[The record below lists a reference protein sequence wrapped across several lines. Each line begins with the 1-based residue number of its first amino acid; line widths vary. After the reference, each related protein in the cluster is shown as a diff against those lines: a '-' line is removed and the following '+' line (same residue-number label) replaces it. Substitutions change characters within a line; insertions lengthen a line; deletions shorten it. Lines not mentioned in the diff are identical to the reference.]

1 MLVDRQAYLCYTT
14 SMLEILK
21 ETTVW
26 SDGSNA
32 NHTYLLD
39 GSKIVAYAKCSDNS
53 VQVLRT
59 QIKIDKRYRTFIKTK
74 HPGLERII
82 KSSPTES
89 NTRVFKVKSKEKEY
103 FVELSDYNYTCTC
116 TGFNFRGKCKHIDA
130 VAKKQQ
136 SAN

>member
-1 MLVDRQAYLCYTT
+1 
-14 SMLEILK
+14 MLEILK

-39 GSKIVAYAKCSDNS
+39 GSKIIAYAKYSDNS

-59 QIKIDKRYRTFIKTK
+59 QIKIDKRYRTFIKAK
-74 HPGLERII
+74 HFGLENII
-82 KSSPTES
+82 KSSPTKS
-89 NTRVFKVKSKEKEY
+89 NIRVFKVKSKEKEY

-136 SAN
+136 SLN

>member
-1 MLVDRQAYLCYTT
+1 
-14 SMLEILK
+14 MLEILK

-39 GSKIVAYAKCSDNS
+39 GSKIVAYAKFSDNS

-74 HPGLERII
+74 HFGLENLI
-82 KSSPTES
+82 KSTPTKS

-136 SAN
+136 TLN

>member
-1 MLVDRQAYLCYTT
+1 
-14 SMLEILK
+14 MLEILK

-39 GSKIVAYAKCSDNS
+39 GSKIVAYAKYSDNT
-53 VQVLRT
+53 VQVLKS

-74 HPGLERII
+74 HSGLEKLI
-82 KSSPTES
+82 KNTIPKN
-89 NTRVFKVKSKEKEY
+89 NTRVFKVQSKEKEY
-103 FVELSDYNYTCTC
+103 FVELSDYNYSCTC

-136 SAN
+136 VPISA

>member
-53 VQVLRT
+53 VQVLKT

-74 HPGLERII
+74 HPGLQKII

>member
-39 GSKIVAYAKCSDNS
+39 GSKIIAYAKYSDNS

-59 QIKIDKRYRTFIKTK
+59 QIKIDKRYRTFIKAK
-74 HPGLERII
+74 HFGLQNLI
-82 KSSPTES
+82 KSTPTKS

-136 SAN
+136 SPN

>member
-1 MLVDRQAYLCYTT
+1 
-14 SMLEILK
+14 MLEILK

-39 GSKIVAYAKCSDNS
+39 GSKIIAYAKYSDNS

-74 HPGLERII
+74 HFGLENII
-82 KSSPTES
+82 KSSPTKS
-89 NTRVFKVKSKEKEY
+89 NIRVFKVKSKEKEY
-103 FVELSDYNYTCTC
+103 SLTSPGEVSILFDWIGCNQTSISVVDST
-116 TGFNFRGKCKHIDA
+116 
-130 VAKKQQ
+130 
-136 SAN
+136 

>member
-1 MLVDRQAYLCYTT
+1 
-14 SMLEILK
+14 MLEILK

-39 GSKIVAYAKCSDNS
+39 GTKIVAYAKYSDNT
-53 VQVLRT
+53 VQVLKS

-74 HPGLERII
+74 HSGLEKLI
-82 KSSPTES
+82 KNTIPKS
-89 NTRVFKVKSKEKEY
+89 NTRVFKVQSKTKEY
-103 FVELSDYNYTCTC
+103 FVELSDYNYSCTC

-136 SAN
+136 VPISA

>member
-1 MLVDRQAYLCYTT
+1 
-14 SMLEILK
+14 MLEILK

-39 GSKIVAYAKCSDNS
+39 GSKIIAYAKYSDNS

-74 HPGLERII
+74 HFGLENII
-82 KSSPTES
+82 KSSPTKS
-89 NTRVFKVKSKEKEY
+89 NIRVFKIKSKTKEY

-116 TGFNFRGKCKHIDA
+116 TGFSFRGKCKHITA

-136 SAN
+136 TPK

>member
-39 GSKIVAYAKCSDNS
+39 GTKIIAYAKYSDNS

-59 QIKIDKRYRTFIKTK
+59 QIKIDKRYRTFVKTK
-74 HPGLERII
+74 HYGLEKFI
-82 KSSPTES
+82 KSTPTKS
-89 NTRVFKVKSKEKEY
+89 NTRVFKVQSKTKEY

-136 SAN
+136 TLK

>member
-39 GSKIVAYAKCSDNS
+39 GTKIIAYAKSSDNS

-59 QIKIDKRYRTFIKTK
+59 QIKIDKRYRTFIKAK
-74 HPGLERII
+74 HFGLQNLI
-82 KSSPTES
+82 KSTPTKS

-136 SAN
+136 TLK

>member
-1 MLVDRQAYLCYTT
+1 
-14 SMLEILK
+14 MLEILK

-39 GSKIVAYAKCSDNS
+39 GTKIIAYAKSSDNS

-59 QIKIDKRYRTFIKTK
+59 QIKIDKRYRTFVKTK
-74 HPGLERII
+74 HFGLQNLI
-82 KSSPTES
+82 KSTPAKS
-89 NTRVFKVKSKEKEY
+89 NTRVFKVQSKTKEY

-116 TGFNFRGKCKHIDA
+116 RFQFSWKM
-130 VAKKQQ
+130 
-136 SAN
+136 

>member
-1 MLVDRQAYLCYTT
+1 
-14 SMLEILK
+14 MLEILK

-74 HPGLERII
+74 HFGLQNLI
-82 KSSPTES
+82 KSTPTKS

>member
-1 MLVDRQAYLCYTT
+1 
-14 SMLEILK
+14 MLEILK

-39 GSKIVAYAKCSDNS
+39 GTKIVAYAKYSDNT
-53 VQVLRT
+53 VQVLKS
-59 QIKIDKRYRTFIKTK
+59 QIKIDKRYRTFVKTK
-74 HPGLERII
+74 HSSLEKLI
-82 KSSPTES
+82 KNTTPKS
-89 NTRVFKVKSKEKEY
+89 NTRVFKVQSKEKEY
-103 FVELSDYNYTCTC
+103 FVELSDYNYSCTC

-136 SAN
+136 VPISA

>member
-1 MLVDRQAYLCYTT
+1 
-14 SMLEILK
+14 MLEILK

-39 GSKIVAYAKCSDNS
+39 GSKIIAYAKYSDNS

-59 QIKIDKRYRTFIKTK
+59 QIKIDKRYRTFVKTK
-74 HPGLERII
+74 HFGLQNLI
-82 KSSPTES
+82 KSTPTKS
-89 NTRVFKVKSKEKEY
+89 NTRVFKVQSKTKEY

-136 SAN
+136 SPN

>member
-39 GSKIVAYAKCSDNS
+39 GTKIIAYAKYSDNS

-59 QIKIDKRYRTFIKTK
+59 QIKIDKRYRTFIKAK
-74 HPGLERII
+74 HFGLENII
-82 KSSPTES
+82 KSSSTKS
-89 NTRVFKVKSKEKEY
+89 NIRVFKVKSKEKEY

-136 SAN
+136 SSN

>member
-53 VQVLRT
+53 VQVLKT

-136 SAN
+136 SPN

>member
-1 MLVDRQAYLCYTT
+1 
-14 SMLEILK
+14 MLEILK

-39 GSKIVAYAKCSDNS
+39 GTKIVAYAKYSDNT
-53 VQVLRT
+53 VQVLKS
-59 QIKIDKRYRTFIKTK
+59 QIKIDKRYRTFVKTK
-74 HPGLERII
+74 HPGLEKLI
-82 KSSPTES
+82 KNTTLKS
-89 NTRVFKVKSKEKEY
+89 NTRVFKVQSKEKEY
-103 FVELSDYNYTCTC
+103 FVELSDYNYSCTC

-136 SAN
+136 LPISA

>member
-1 MLVDRQAYLCYTT
+1 
-14 SMLEILK
+14 MLEILK

-39 GSKIVAYAKCSDNS
+39 GSKIVAYAKSSDNS

-74 HPGLERII
+74 HFGLENLI
-82 KSSPTES
+82 KSTPAKS

-136 SAN
+136 SLN